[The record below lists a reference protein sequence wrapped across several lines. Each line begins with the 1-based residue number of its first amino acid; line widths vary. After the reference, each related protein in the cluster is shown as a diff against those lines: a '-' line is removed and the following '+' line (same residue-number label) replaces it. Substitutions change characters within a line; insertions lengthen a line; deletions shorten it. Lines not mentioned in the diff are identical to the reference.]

1 MIPPMKKLLSA
12 ALSLCLALSLCTPA
26 FAAANSLDNFQQTAT
41 YNNNFSDVSATSWA
55 ASAVET
61 CYEYG
66 LMNGTGNG
74 RFSPNG
80 TLSVAEALVMAD
92 RVHAIYTTG
101 ESTLENGSPWYQP
114 YVDYAIEN
122 GIIQE
127 GDFNSYTANA
137 TRAEMAYIFANA
149 LPDSALPAINDIDT
163 LPDVEA
169 VTPYA
174 TEIFTLYNAGVLTGS
189 DVYGTCNPSTTI
201 TRAEAAAIIARVA
214 IAEERREV
222 TLLMDVLW
230 GSSITLAMP
239 QDTQDVS
246 TSEYGM
252 FTASNAAAVL
262 VSDTNSLYQG
272 MSITV
277 LPADMLDSLLNDV
290 FTSAGMPFTG
300 SDSAQVSFGAIDAY
314 RTAGTLSYEGYQ
326 ADCVLY
332 TYISGSTLNIIA
344 LLSLD
349 DDDTLLTNMANNV
362 RVTSSSVSPKLS

>member
-1 MIPPMKKLLSA
+1 MKKLLSA
-12 ALSLCLALSLCTPA
+12 ALSLCLALGLCTPA

-92 RVHAIYTTG
+92 RVHEIYTTG

-174 TEIFTLYNAGVLTGS
+174 AEIFTLYNAGVLTGS
-189 DVYGTCNPSTTI
+189 DVYGTCKPETTI

-222 TLLMDVLW
+222 TLLKDVTLGDSIVLALPQDVTNLSDSTAIIYM
-230 GSSITLAMP
+230 GSTAGATIVSLDDSTFQGVSITTL
-239 QDTQDVS
+239 S
-246 TSEYGM
+246 TEMLNSII
-252 FTASNAAAVL
+252 
-262 VSDTNSLYQG
+262 SDTFS
-272 MSITV
+272 
-277 LPADMLDSLLNDV
+277 
-290 FTSAGMPFTG
+290 SAGMPIMG
-300 SDSAQVSFGAIDAY
+300 ISSAQVTFGAVNAY
-314 RTAGTLSYEGYQ
+314 RTTGILSYQGYQ

-332 TYISGSTLNIIA
+332 IYISGSTLNMIA

-362 RVTSSSVSPKLS
+362 RVASSSVSPKLS